1 MQEGGIH
8 KEVAIHIEL
17 NLICLI
23 ILFAVAIQSHQNVNQ
38 QMKRVLFRNVVYGI
52 MCSLSLDIIWLLI
65 DGRIFPGCYALN
77 AVVNAAFLGAGVCL
91 GSMWYLYVL
100 DTLHYR
106 MTKRLIAIV
115 MAPGILFLVLN
126 FLSIWTGWI
135 FYINEQNRYIRGP
148 LFWFQSI
155 GAIAMLL
162 VSLVHI
168 IYCQIVGRKGVS
180 KDSSRKLLGFYIIPV
195 LGTIMALPY
204 SGMPGTWTCA
214 AVSVVLIYMND
225 MDQIILTDDLTG
237 LNNRKNLGVIFEDY
251 SKQHSA
257 QKPLYLYMMDLDDFK
272 QINDQL
278 GHSVGDQALVE
289 AAHVIRR
296 QTAGIQAV
304 VMRYG
309 GDEFL
314 VMGFFADDAGAQRYK
329 EQMQKAFQNWNETH
343 HEPYVLHASV
353 GYSRYQPGQKLEE
366 FINSADEMLYND
378 KRKQKDKRKAA

>member
-1 MQEGGIH
+1 M
-8 KEVAIHIEL
+8 EVAIHIEL

-100 DTLHYR
+100 DTMHYR

-237 LNNRKNLGVIFEDY
+237 LNNRKNLRVIFEDY

-314 VMGFFADDAGAQRYK
+314 VMGFFTDDAGAQRYK

-378 KRKQKDKRKAA
+378 KRKHKDKRKAA

>member
-237 LNNRKNLGVIFEDY
+237 LNNRKNLRVIFEDY

-314 VMGFFADDAGAQRYK
+314 VMGFFANDAGAQRYK

>member
-1 MQEGGIH
+1 M
-8 KEVAIHIEL
+8 EVAIHIEL

-180 KDSSRKLLGFYIIPV
+180 KDFSRKLLGFYIIPV

-237 LNNRKNLGVIFEDY
+237 LNNRKNLRVIFEDY

-314 VMGFFADDAGAQRYK
+314 VMGFFANDAGAQRYK

>member
-195 LGTIMALPY
+195 LGTIMAWPY

-237 LNNRKNLGVIFEDY
+237 LNNRKNLRVIFEDY

>member
-1 MQEGGIH
+1 M
-8 KEVAIHIEL
+8 EVAIHIEL

-225 MDQIILTDDLTG
+225 MDQIILTDELTG
-237 LNNRKNLGVIFEDY
+237 LNNRKNLRVIFEDY

-272 QINDQL
+272 QINDQF

-314 VMGFFADDAGAQRYK
+314 VMGFFTDDACAQRYK
-329 EQMQKAFQNWNETH
+329 EQMQKAFQNRNETH

-378 KRKQKDKRKAA
+378 KRKHKDKRKAA

>member
-1 MQEGGIH
+1 M
-8 KEVAIHIEL
+8 EVAIHIEL

-237 LNNRKNLGVIFEDY
+237 LNNRKNLRAIFEDY

-378 KRKQKDKRKAA
+378 KRKHKDKRKAA

>member
-1 MQEGGIH
+1 M
-8 KEVAIHIEL
+8 EVAIHIEL

-237 LNNRKNLGVIFEDY
+237 LNNRKNLRVIFEDY
-251 SKQHSA
+251 NKQHSA
-257 QKPLYLYMMDLDDFK
+257 RKPLYLYMMDLDDFK

-378 KRKQKDKRKAA
+378 KRKHKDKRKAA

>member
-1 MQEGGIH
+1 M
-8 KEVAIHIEL
+8 EVAIHIEL

-237 LNNRKNLGVIFEDY
+237 LNNRKNLRVIFEDY

-314 VMGFFADDAGAQRYK
+314 VMGFFANDAGAQRYK

>member
-1 MQEGGIH
+1 M
-8 KEVAIHIEL
+8 EVAIHIEL

-237 LNNRKNLGVIFEDY
+237 LNNRKNLRVIFEDY

-378 KRKQKDKRKAA
+378 KRKHKDKRKAA

>member
-1 MQEGGIH
+1 
-8 KEVAIHIEL
+8 
-17 NLICLI
+17 
-23 ILFAVAIQSHQNVNQ
+23 
-38 QMKRVLFRNVVYGI
+38 MKRVLFRNVVYGI
-52 MCSLSLDIIWLLI
+52 MCSLRLDIIWLLI

-77 AVVNAAFLGAGVCL
+77 AVVNASFLGAGVCL

-115 MAPGILFLVLN
+115 MAPDILFLVLN

-135 FYINEQNRYIRGP
+135 FYINEQNRYIRGQ

-162 VSLVHI
+162 FSLVHI

-204 SGMPGTWTCA
+204 SGMPGTRTCA

-237 LNNRKNLGVIFEDY
+237 LNNRKNLRVIFEDY

-378 KRKQKDKRKAA
+378 KRKHKDKRKAA

>member
-1 MQEGGIH
+1 M
-8 KEVAIHIEL
+8 EVAIHIEL

-237 LNNRKNLGVIFEDY
+237 LNNRKNLRVIFEDY

-272 QINDQL
+272 QINDEL

-329 EQMQKAFQNWNETH
+329 EQMHKAFQNWNETH

-378 KRKQKDKRKAA
+378 KRKHKDKRKAA

>member
-1 MQEGGIH
+1 M
-8 KEVAIHIEL
+8 EVAIHIEL

-23 ILFAVAIQSHQNVNQ
+23 ILFAVALQSRQNVNQ

-237 LNNRKNLGVIFEDY
+237 LNNRKNLRVIFEDY

-378 KRKQKDKRKAA
+378 KRKYKDKRKAA

>member
-1 MQEGGIH
+1 M
-8 KEVAIHIEL
+8 EVAIHIEL

-225 MDQIILTDDLTG
+225 MDQTILTDDLTG
-237 LNNRKNLGVIFEDY
+237 LNNRKNLRAIFEDY